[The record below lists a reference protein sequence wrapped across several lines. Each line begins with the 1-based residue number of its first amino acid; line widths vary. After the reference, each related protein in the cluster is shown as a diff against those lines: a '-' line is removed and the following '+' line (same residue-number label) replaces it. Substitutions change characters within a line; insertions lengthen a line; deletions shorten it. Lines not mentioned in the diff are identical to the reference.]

1 MQNNFEPV
9 HLKNANEKL
18 DKHVLSAHTH
28 KKTNDDYKR
37 EVFKE
42 SLWDKFLGLFKK

>member
-1 MQNNFEPV
+1 MRNDFEPV

-18 DKHVLSAHTH
+18 DKHVLSANTH

-37 EVFKE
+37 KIFKE
-42 SLWDKFLGLFKK
+42 SLWHKFIGFFKK